1 MLIFNHFLV
10 MNPLIGTYSP
20 ITLEQMSGIKLMNRI
35 DTKFVTTRSRLM
47 QLLELAREQ
56 YYVQETGGLRVIP
69 YYTTY
74 FDTADFN
81 MYVTHQNGH
90 ANRQKLR
97 IRSYVASDLNFLEV
111 KTKDNHKRT
120 RKKRVELTS
129 AVMER
134 AHKGSMTFAVGDDYS
149 EFLAKHLRYEPQ
161 SVRQTLENNFN
172 RITLV
177 DRGMTERLTIDI
189 DLRFHNLITGND
201 ANLAQLAIVELK
213 RDGLVPSPILD
224 LLLQLRIKPLGFS
237 KYCMGSALTN
247 KDLKTNR
254 FKERLLL
261 IDRMQHNS

>member
-1 MLIFNHFLV
+1 
-10 MNPLIGTYSP
+10 MNQLIGTYSP
-20 ITLEQMSGIKLMNRI
+20 ITLEEMSGIRLMNRI

-47 QLLELAREQ
+47 QLLELARDQ

-97 IRSYVASDLNFLEV
+97 IRSYVASGLNFLEV

-120 RKKRVELTS
+120 RKKRVELTP

-134 AHKGSMTFAVGDDYS
+134 AHQGTMAFAQGDEYN
-149 EFLAKHLRYEPQ
+149 EFLTKHLRYDSQE
-161 SVRQTLENNFN
+161 VRQTLENNFN

-177 DRGMTERLTIDI
+177 NRGMTERLTIDI
-189 DLRFHNLITGND
+189 DLRFHNLITGDD
-201 ANLAQLAIVELK
+201 ASLAQLAIIELK
-213 RDGLVPSPILD
+213 RDGLLRSPILD
-224 LLLQLRIKPLGFS
+224 MLLQLRIKPLGFS

-247 KDLKTNR
+247 NNLKTNR

-261 IDRMQHNS
+261 IDRMQHTS